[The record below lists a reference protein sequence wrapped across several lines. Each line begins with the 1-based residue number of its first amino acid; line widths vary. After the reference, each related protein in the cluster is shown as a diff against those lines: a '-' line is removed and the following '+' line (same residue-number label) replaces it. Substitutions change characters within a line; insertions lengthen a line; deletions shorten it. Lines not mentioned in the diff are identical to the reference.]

1 MIIQKR
7 IASILAVA
15 LTLAVGGCAGE
26 SDSNPTPTP
35 SPTPPAAAADS
46 AEGLWPGS
54 TDTHRTIV
62 GAVLDD
68 NSYYV
73 LYSAPATPN
82 VIAGFV
88 QGTGTSNNGTFNSP
102 NAKDFNLEGFGVL
115 VATIAGNYVTRQSLS
130 GSVTYSGGVVGPN
143 FTSTFDHA
151 YDTTPGLPSLA
162 GTYTG
167 QLGISSLGSP
177 VPAATVI
184 VAANGTFAGADA
196 NGCMFTGT
204 ATPRIRGNVFD
215 GSITFGAAP
224 CGVFAGSTLNGIVY
238 LDVAVPPSGRLYIA
252 APTSTRT
259 DGAVFSGTR

>member
-102 NAKDFNLEGFGVL
+102 NAKDFNLEGFSVL

-167 QLGISSLGSP
+167 RILKGEKAANLPVQQSSNTELVINLKTAKTLGITFPQSLLGR
-177 VPAATVI
+177 ADEVI
-184 VAANGTFAGADA
+184 E
-196 NGCMFTGT
+196 
-204 ATPRIRGNVFD
+204 
-215 GSITFGAAP
+215 
-224 CGVFAGSTLNGIVY
+224 
-238 LDVAVPPSGRLYIA
+238 
-252 APTSTRT
+252 
-259 DGAVFSGTR
+259 